1 MKGALKIAPLLFTQ
15 MRRNHALKRPGSG
28 RVMTMARIEPRP
40 DKSER
45 GVATVEAAVIL
56 LAFLMFLFGVL
67 EAGRFINTYQVLT
80 NAARE
85 GARLAVTPLY
95 GTNTLPTTSEVQ
107 DRVNQFLSSGNISG
121 ATTTVNPAVS
131 VVTGSVT
138 TTYTQVTVQVP
149 YQVITV
155 SSFFNAL
162 NVTLTGEA
170 LMRNET
176 SE

>member
-1 MKGALKIAPLLFTQ
+1 
-15 MRRNHALKRPGSG
+15 
-28 RVMTMARIEPRP
+28 MTRHKARSDMP
-40 DKSER
+40 ER
-45 GVATVEAAVIL
+45 GVATVEAAIIL
-56 LAFLMFLFGVL
+56 LAFLMFVFGVF

-95 GTNTLPTTSEVQ
+95 GTNNLPTTAEVQ
-107 DRVNQFLSSGNISG
+107 DRVNEFLASGNISG

-138 TTYTQVTVQVP
+138 TTFTQVTVQLP

-155 SSFFNAL
+155 PSFFNSL

-176 SE
+176 SD

>member
-1 MKGALKIAPLLFTQ
+1 
-15 MRRNHALKRPGSG
+15 
-28 RVMTMARIEPRP
+28 MTRIKPRS
-40 DKSER
+40 DMSER
-45 GVATVEAAVIL
+45 GTTTVEAAIIL
-56 LAFLMFLFGVL
+56 QAFLMFTFGVF

-95 GTNTLPTTSEVQ
+95 GTNTLPTTSEIQ
-107 DRVNQFLSSGNISG
+107 DRVNQYLSSGNITG
-121 ATTTVNPAVS
+121 ATTAVNPAVS

-138 TTYTQVTVQVP
+138 TTYTQVTVQLP

-155 SSFFNAL
+155 PNFFNAL

>member
-1 MKGALKIAPLLFTQ
+1 MA
-15 MRRNHALKRPGSG
+15 
-28 RVMTMARIEPRP
+28 MARIKPRSQAP
-40 DKSER
+40 ER
-45 GVATVEAAVIL
+45 GTTTVEAAIIL
-56 LAFLMFLFGVL
+56 LAFLMSIFAVF

-95 GTNTLPTTSEVQ
+95 GTNTLPPTSEIQ

-138 TTYTQVTVQVP
+138 TTYTQVTVQLP

-155 SSFFNAL
+155 PSFFNAL